1 MASSIGSGVPS
12 TVSEPAPEP
21 RREGPPP
28 GPGSS
33 PDASSVS
40 RSAWISGWVA
50 GIGVAGLGLGGLSF
64 FEPGKVLKVVLEMA
78 VMALALWITTRIWS
92 RSAEA
97 HAGGLD
103 SPPGPADRKGLESDR
118 HDA

>member
-1 MASSIGSGVPS
+1 M
-12 TVSEPAPEP
+12 SEPAPEP